1 MDKERRKLHRRRFAY
16 YMRVTNNRSAKLIG
30 HMADISTG
38 GFRLDCQAAVP
49 SNVDYEL
56 RVDVPEEIASKN
68 FMLFM
73 ARSMWSQI
81 DPLDHVSYNSG
92 FKIVNMAPE
101 DQDIFRRMY
110 DRYGTDSTVKATS
123 DYLWR

>member
-1 MDKERRKLHRRRFAY
+1 
-16 YMRVTNNRSAKLIG
+16 MRVTNNRSAKLIG
-30 HMADISTG
+30 HLSDISTG

-49 SNVDYEL
+49 NHVDYEL
-56 RVDVPEEIASKN
+56 RVDVPEEIATKN
-68 FMLFM
+68 FILFM

-81 DPLDHVSYNSG
+81 DPLDHVSYNAG

-101 DQDIFRRMY
+101 DLEIFSRMC
-110 DRYGTDSTVKATS
+110 DKYGTDAAVKTSS